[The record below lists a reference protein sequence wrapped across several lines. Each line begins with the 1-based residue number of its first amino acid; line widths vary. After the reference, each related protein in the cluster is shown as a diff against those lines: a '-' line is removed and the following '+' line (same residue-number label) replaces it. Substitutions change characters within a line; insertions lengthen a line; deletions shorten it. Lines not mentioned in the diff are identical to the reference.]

1 MTNKKNSLIIQ
12 KRLNDLMFEHK
23 LNYTKIGKKTK
34 TSRQTVT
41 SYFTGKTEAPLSFV
55 RDYYTYINSLNPKHN
70 LNFEYLVN
78 PYCEIKSIT
87 TKKDLEITGLNQQ
100 SIDNLYNI
108 VRYSRTEPTNLLQEE
123 LEVFPKNELN
133 YRKLYILNSILSSHS
148 LMNLVDK
155 IDKTLQIYNNEFEY
169 IDDMNNEIN
178 NIRNKIN
185 ENRISVDFY
194 NDISNNIQS
203 LELNIERLESF
214 KNKEITNKI
223 DFLKWYI
230 ENEIKAMAD
239 ETLKNLIEL
248 LK

>member
-1 MTNKKNSLIIQ
+1 M
-12 KRLNDLMFEHK
+12 
-23 LNYTKIGKKTK
+23 
-34 TSRQTVT
+34 
-41 SYFTGKTEAPLSFV
+41 
-55 RDYYTYINSLNPKHN
+55 
-70 LNFEYLVN
+70 
-78 PYCEIKSIT
+78 
-87 TKKDLEITGLNQQ
+87 EITGLNQQ